1 MEFTNKEKTF
11 DRFFKDMKIKEEH
24 REICRAFY
32 NLGHTQGEYDARE
45 VYNMELKVLGRQS
58 L

>member
-1 MEFTNKEKTF
+1 MEISNKKKTF

-24 REICRAFY
+24 REICRTFF
-32 NLGHTQGEYDARE
+32 NLGHTQGERNARE